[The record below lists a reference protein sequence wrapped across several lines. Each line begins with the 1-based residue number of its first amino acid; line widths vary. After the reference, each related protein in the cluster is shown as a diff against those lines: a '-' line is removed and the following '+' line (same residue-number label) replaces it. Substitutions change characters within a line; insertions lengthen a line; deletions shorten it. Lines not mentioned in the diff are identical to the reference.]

1 VDDDSLSM
9 VSDEQLA
16 HAAGSD
22 HAAFAELYRR
32 HLPRIY
38 RYVLARV
45 GSVHDAQ
52 DLTAQTFEAL
62 LGSLATYQGKGSF
75 AAWLTIIARNFVAN
89 HYRSRRPELSLD
101 LLMDTPAA
109 VPPTDEIVGHR
120 LQLASVLSALNTLSL
135 EYIEVVSLR
144 IFGELSTAE
153 TAQIMGRSE
162 AAVKMLL
169 HRAIR
174 DLRKQVGMKPVEE
187 VDS

>member
-1 VDDDSLSM
+1 VDDDSLSI

-16 HAAGSD
+16 RVAGSD

-32 HLPRIY
+32 HLTRIY

-62 LGSLATYQGKGSF
+62 LHSIGNYQETGSF
-75 AAWLTIIARNFVAN
+75 AAWLTIIARNMVAN
-89 HYRSRRPELSLD
+89 YYRSRRPELSLD
-101 LLMDTPAA
+101 ALLETPAA
-109 VPPTDEIVGHR
+109 LPPTDEIINHR

-135 EYIEVVSLR
+135 EYVEVVSLR
-144 IFGELSTAE
+144 IFGQLSTAE

-174 DLRKQVGMKPVEE
+174 DLRKQVGVNTVEE
-187 VDS
+187 VE